1 MSVTLESLRADVA
14 ALVEIDPSQIADDAS
29 LMDLGLDSMRGMN
42 LVMQWEEAG
51 VPLDVGDLFEN
62 PTIGGL
68 WALVRERQG

>member
-14 ALVEIDPSQIADDAS
+14 ALVELDPSQIADDAS

>member
-1 MSVTLESLRADVA
+1 MTITLEMLRADVA
-14 ALVEIDPSQIADDAS
+14 ALIELDPAQIADDAS

-51 VPLDVGDLFEN
+51 VPLDVGDLFET